1 MDHVNSL
8 NDTFDVFYIYL
19 HLFLVKDDI
28 VYFNKYKR
36 TEST

>member
-28 VYFNKYKR
+28 VYFN
-36 TEST
+36 SCNLCV